1 MALGILV
8 TKVGM
13 TQLFLE
19 GGIRVPVTV
28 LRVQPNTVVA
38 KRQAKQ
44 DGYSALQLGSGT
56 IRPKLVRKPRAGQF
70 AKAGIEPTRYLR
82 EFRVSQEQVDAYEV
96 GSCIG
101 LELFEE
107 GQSVDIAGTSKG
119 KGFAGV
125 MKRHGFAG
133 FPATHGTHESFRG
146 GGSIGQREQPGK
158 VFKGKKMAGHMGSER
173 VSVLNL
179 RLIRVM
185 KEEGALCVMGA
196 VPGSKG
202 DVVEVR
208 LSDRSPRMLA
218 GLGDTVQTKSKNP
231 MKASKAGGTKKPA
244 AKKK

>member
-1 MALGILV
+1 MALGVLA

-13 TQLFLE
+13 TQLFME
-19 GGIRVPVTV
+19 GGIRIPVTV

-38 KRQAKQ
+38 KRRVQP
-44 DGYSALQLGSGT
+44 DGYTALQLGCGT
-56 IRPKLVRKPRAGQF
+56 VRPKLVRKPRAGQF
-70 AKAGIEPTRYLR
+70 AKAGVEPTRRLR
-82 EFRVSQEQVDAYEV
+82 EFRVSQEQLDAYEI

-107 GQSVDIAGTSKG
+107 GRSVDIAGTSKG

-146 GGSIGQREQPGK
+146 GGSIGQRESPGK

-173 VSVLNL
+173 VSVLN
-179 RLIRVM
+179 IRVARVLQ
-185 KEEGALCVMGA
+185 EEGALCVMGA
-196 VPGSKG
+196 VPGAKG
-202 DVVEVR
+202 AVVEVR
-208 LSDRSPRMLA
+208 PSQRSPRLLA
-218 GLGDTVQTKSKNP
+218 GLGDTAQAKSKNP
-231 MKASKAGGTKKPA
+231 MKASKAGGAKKPA